1 MGRPMRDDDGP
12 DYEQQDVLL
21 REEGWA
27 RLELARAAEL
37 AARMG
42 GHPEKAPDIE
52 HGLLQ
57 VAGLEKFDLAA

>member
-1 MGRPMRDDDGP
+1 MDTDGA

-27 RLELARAAEL
+27 RHELARAAEL

-42 GHPEKAPDIE
+42 GHPERAQDIE
-52 HGLLQ
+52 RGLLE
-57 VAGLEKFDLAA
+57 VAGLNEFELAA